1 MKNCGQFVDMAIEVK
16 EYVVQWMIQNAWRKK
31 IASAPNA
38 SQTYDLPV
46 SGHLLYHRGL

>member
-16 EYVVQWMIQNAWRKK
+16 EYVVQWMIQNARRKK

-38 SQTYDLPV
+38 SQTYHLPV
-46 SGHLLYHRGL
+46 SGHPLYHGGL